1 MEELERKPKGNL
13 HRKLKRRERAGL
25 YNVLRSIY
33 EDSLFVRELREDILP
48 GIPVLANLR
57 CGAWYSPRFD
67 GDCYFKSTDGHC
79 GKWQFSFTRLNA
91 HVARTAAGA
100 GGALLVDSTKSAV
113 KRFPDSFARTV
124 PIWCG
129 VLNRAVAIARGE
141 GDDRDWDREVHLPS
155 WIPDSERSA
164 LEPLVEGW
172 SQKLAKTQPGLLEE
186 LSEILAKPLRPLWVS
201 DDSPMWQH
209 VTREDRDGF
218 SFVPV
223 YLLCCSK
230 LGESPRT
237 SADKFTRHSW
247 RYIRG
252 AADDH
257 EAWAAGLTPQMFWS
271 HHEEL
276 LETDPE
282 EVERTVE
289 EIASREGLRY
299 GAGFGGKRLSQ
310 KITSCSAGQTAVSW
324 VAGTGVGICPAG
336 ALKSVDASEVLGAV
350 VLDCSTSRAV
360 PADVGADVR
369 HVEILPHKFDRLSL
383 QNALG
388 GATTY
393 IAERLGAGCKVIV
406 ACDDGQDISPAVVAA
421 HFLVSRTGTEAGG
434 GRPEPYTKEDV
445 RSAISRVT
453 QHCPAAHPSRGSA
466 KQVYNWLRLANL

>member
-13 HRKLKRRERAGL
+13 LRKLKRRERAGL

-48 GIPVLANLR
+48 GIPVLANLETPPSR
-57 CGAWYSPRFD
+57 RSSGS
-67 GDCYFKSTDGHC
+67 
-79 GKWQFSFTRLNA
+79 
-91 HVARTAAGA
+91 RTASQGPSRSGA
-100 GGALLVDSTKSAV
+100 E
-113 KRFPDSFARTV
+113 
-124 PIWCG
+124 C
-129 VLNRAVAIARGE
+129 LNRAVAIARGE

-289 EIASREGLRY
+289 EIASREGLQY

-310 KITSCSAGQTAVSW
+310 KITSCSCGPD
-324 VAGTGVGICPAG
+324 GGVVGRR
-336 ALKSVDASEVLGAV
+336 EVLGAV

-421 HFLVSRTGTEAGG
+421 HFLVSRTGT
-434 GRPEPYTKEDV
+434 
-445 RSAISRVT
+445 
-453 QHCPAAHPSRGSA
+453 
-466 KQVYNWLRLANL
+466 

>member
-13 HRKLKRRERAGL
+13 LRKLKRLERAGL

-172 SQKLAKTQPGLLEE
+172 SQKLAKTQPGLLEGG
-186 LSEILAKPLRPLWVS
+186 LPVS
-201 DDSPMWQH
+201 DCTVG
-209 VTREDRDGF
+209 VTDLNLAAHG
-218 SFVPV
+218 P
-223 YLLCCSK
+223 
-230 LGESPRT
+230 
-237 SADKFTRHSW
+237 
-247 RYIRG
+247 G
-252 AADDH
+252 AALH
-257 EAWAAGLTPQMFWS
+257 RKVLHCVLPGLFPA
-271 HHEEL
+271 H
-276 LETDPE
+276 D
-282 EVERTVE
+282 
-289 EIASREGLRY
+289 AEG
-299 GAGFGGKRLSQ
+299 Q
-310 KITSCSAGQTAVSW
+310 
-324 VAGTGVGICPAG
+324 
-336 ALKSVDASEVLGAV
+336 
-350 VLDCSTSRAV
+350 
-360 PADVGADVR
+360 
-369 HVEILPHKFDRLSL
+369 
-383 QNALG
+383 
-388 GATTY
+388 
-393 IAERLGAGCKVIV
+393 
-406 ACDDGQDISPAVVAA
+406 
-421 HFLVSRTGTEAGG
+421 
-434 GRPEPYTKEDV
+434 
-445 RSAISRVT
+445 
-453 QHCPAAHPSRGSA
+453 
-466 KQVYNWLRLANL
+466 